1 MGNPSGNKEDF
12 PAAIDAFLKETD
24 RFGYVPVFY
33 ETNEDS
39 VMLLH
44 EYGYEFIKMGEEA
57 LVNLETFTMSGKNSK
72 APEQCLIKLPKP
84 AIHLTYSNLLL
95 VPNKCTN

>member
-1 MGNPSGNKEDF
+1 MRCDGQTLLGTKKIFLRRVMHS
-12 PAAIDAFLKETD
+12 LKETD

-72 APEQCLIKLPKP
+72 GTRAVFNKITK
-84 AIHLTYSNLLL
+84 AGYSFDVLQ
-95 VPNKCTN
+95 PPF

>member
-1 MGNPSGNKEDF
+1 
-12 PAAIDAFLKETD
+12 
-24 RFGYVPVFY
+24 
-33 ETNEDS
+33 
-39 VMLLH
+39 MLLH

-84 AIHLTYSNLLL
+84 AIHLTYSNLL
-95 VPNKCTN
+95 

>member
-72 APEQCLIKLPKP
+72 VPAQCLIKLPKP